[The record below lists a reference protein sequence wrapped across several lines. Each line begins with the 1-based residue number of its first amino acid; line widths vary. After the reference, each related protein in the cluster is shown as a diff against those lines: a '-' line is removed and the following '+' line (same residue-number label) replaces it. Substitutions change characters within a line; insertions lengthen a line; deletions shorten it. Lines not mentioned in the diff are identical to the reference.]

1 MKSVS
6 VLPTL
11 VTIANGYCGILAIYK
26 VHDEKF
32 YVAAFLILLA
42 QLFDVIDGAVA
53 RMAGTTSKFG
63 AQIDS
68 LCDAISFGVA
78 PAFLAKAAV
87 EHAGP
92 WFYHPKALTLLT
104 ALFAIGSIVRLA
116 RYNVEH
122 ASGEGSDKEG
132 KGVREF
138 TGIPTPGA
146 AGVVASLTF
155 LAFDEHGR
163 AWYPYVLRVLPILC
177 AVLGYLMVSEVRYI
191 HFGSRFLK
199 VTRDFRYLFVVLL
212 LAVLATKWPEEMF
225 ALGFCAYAASG
236 PVLAAIGRGRGGNGG
251 GRRGG
256 GGSGRGGRVEIPEGL

>member
-11 VTIANGYCGILAIYK
+11 VTMGNGYCGILAIYK
-26 VHDEKF
+26 VHDGKF

-42 QLFDVIDGAVA
+42 QLFDVLDGAVA

-78 PAFLAKAAV
+78 PAFLAKATV
-87 EHAGP
+87 EYAGP

-104 ALFAIGSIVRLA
+104 GLFAIGAIVRLA

-146 AGVVASLTF
+146 AGVVASLAF
-155 LAFDEHGR
+155 LAFDEKGR
-163 AWYPYVLRVLPILC
+163 AWYPYVLRILPIVC
-177 AVLGYLMVSEVRYI
+177 VVLGYLMVSEVRYI

-212 LAVLATKWPEEMF
+212 LAGLLTKWPEEMF

-236 PVLAAIGRGRGGNGG
+236 PVLAAFGAGRGKGGGGGGNG
-251 GRRGG
+251 R
-256 GGSGRGGRVEIPEGL
+256 GSGRDERFEIPEGV